1 MTLPTQLESC
11 GEVIDVDTHTFSDDT
26 IHAYAAWHY
35 TVGWGNLST
44 VTVAVI
50 AIIAS
55 VTVNVITLRRNAS
68 HFEQGRID
76 ARNDK
81 LRAEVIDLISALSE
95 RRSQVEVVV
104 QRIRQLENVD
114 RQAIHQN
121 IEATF
126 SENLW
131 DSYRLATSHAFAVL
145 ALTEDKEATE
155 AIGLILRA
163 LGRIRKIVGTAA
175 ANPSAIHLVDRA
187 EAEMLSHEIDAATER
202 LKSYA
207 VCRLG
212 VAAYDEHGQPLRKL
226 DLLSPE

>member
-1 MTLPTQLESC
+1 
-11 GEVIDVDTHTFSDDT
+11 VDPYTSPDDT

-35 TVGWGNLST
+35 TVGWGNLFT

-76 ARNDK
+76 VRNDK

-95 RRSQVEVVV
+95 RRSQVEIVM

-126 SENLW
+126 SDNLW
-131 DSYRLATSHAFAVL
+131 DSYRRITAHAFAVL

-163 LGRIRKIVGTAA
+163 LGRIRKLVGTAA

-187 EAEMLSHEIDAATER
+187 EADKLSHEIDTATEG

-212 VAAYDEHGQPLRKL
+212 VAAHDEHGHPLNKL
-226 DLLSPE
+226 DVLLPE